1 MNENEF
7 ELDGK
12 VYVASKAVTHTSRNP
27 CYGCTFRIDDRSL
40 CCCWLNGLD
49 DDCAPSCDADFRAD
63 NMHVIFMEK
72 PQ

>member
-12 VYVASKAVTHTSRNP
+12 VYVANHEEGLSCSSCVFLEYP
-27 CYGCTFRIDDRSL
+27 CYSWKVPPCSGADRFD
-40 CCCWLNGLD
+40 GKT
-49 DDCAPSCDADFRAD
+49 
-63 NMHVIFMEK
+63 VIFMEK

>member
-12 VYVASKAVTHTSRNP
+12 VYVRIPNGECANCCFNCADSGGKCLEMP
-27 CYGCTFRIDDRSL
+27 CISENESYR
-40 CCCWLNGLD
+40 
-49 DDCAPSCDADFRAD
+49 
-63 NMHVIFMEK
+63 EK

>member
-12 VYVASKAVTHTSRNP
+12 VYVALPANGDS
-27 CYGCTFRIDDRSL
+27 CYGCSFINHQCRVMVSDMMIP
-40 CCCWLNGLD
+40 
-49 DDCAPSCDADFRAD
+49 DCNERTRNDKK
-63 NMHVIFMEK
+63 NVIFMEK